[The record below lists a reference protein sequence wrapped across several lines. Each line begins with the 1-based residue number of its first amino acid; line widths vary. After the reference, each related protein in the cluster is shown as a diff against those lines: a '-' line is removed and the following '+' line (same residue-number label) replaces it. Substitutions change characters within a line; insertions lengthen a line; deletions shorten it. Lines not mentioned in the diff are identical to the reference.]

1 MDPVKA
7 RTASPVKAPEATK
20 RAAQK
25 SAPEVKPEAVATKK
39 AQEQAPR
46 PTTNTRGEAL
56 GRLLNAS
63 A

>member
-7 RTASPVKAPEATK
+7 GTAQPVKAPEATK
-20 RAAQK
+20 RTPQQSK
-25 SAPEVKPEAVATKK
+25 PDVKPEAVAAKK
-39 AQEQAPR
+39 STEQAPR

-56 GRLLNAS
+56 GRVLNAS

>member
-7 RTASPVKAPEATK
+7 GSARPVKPPEATK
-20 RAAQK
+20 RAAQQSK
-25 SAPEVKPEAVATKK
+25 PEVKPEAVAAKK
-39 AQEQAPR
+39 TPEQAPR
-46 PTTNTRGEAL
+46 PTTNTRGEQL